1 MHKSEK
7 IMLTNMC
14 MIYDTK
20 GNVLVQNRKK
30 SWLGIAF
37 PGGHVEP
44 GELIIDS
51 TIREVKEETGLD
63 VSNLELCGIKQ
74 WFKPD
79 EGRNICF
86 LYKTCSFSG
95 TVISTDEGENQWV
108 KLSEIK
114 TMNLAHTFDSM
125 LDIFLNDNLTELYLL
140 RKDEEL
146 RIIEK

>member
-1 MHKSEK
+1 MHNSEK
-7 IMLTNMC
+7 VMLTNMC
-14 MIYDTK
+14 MIYDND

-30 SWLGIAF
+30 SWLGYAF
-37 PGGHVEP
+37 PGGHVEL

-63 VSNLELCGIKQ
+63 ISNLELCGIKQ
-74 WFKPD
+74 WFKPE

-95 TVISTDEGENQWV
+95 KLISTDEGENKWV

-114 TMNLAHTFDSM
+114 NMNLAHTFDSM
-125 LDIFLNDNLTELYLL
+125 LDIFLNNNLSELYLQ
-140 RKDEEL
+140 RTDEEL
-146 RIIEK
+146 RRIEK

>member
-1 MHKSEK
+1 MHNSEK
-7 IMLTNMC
+7 VMLTNMC
-14 MIYDTK
+14 MIYDNE

-30 SWLGIAF
+30 SWLGYAF

-63 VSNLELCGIKQ
+63 ISNLELCGIKQ
-74 WFKPD
+74 WLKAE

-95 TVISTDEGENQWV
+95 ELISTDEGENELV
-108 KLSEIK
+108 KISNIK
-114 TMNLAHTFDSM
+114 NMDLAHTFDSM
-125 LDIFLNDNLTELYLL
+125 LDIFLNSSLSELYLQ
-140 RKDEEL
+140 RVDNEL